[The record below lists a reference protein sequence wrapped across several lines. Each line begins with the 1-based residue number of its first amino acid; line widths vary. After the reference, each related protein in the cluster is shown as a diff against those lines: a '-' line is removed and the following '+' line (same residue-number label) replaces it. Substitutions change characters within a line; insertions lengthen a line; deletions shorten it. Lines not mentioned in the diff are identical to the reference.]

1 MELTQVLFLAYA
13 ASLPLVTLVA
23 VGRGLLSV
31 ARSVRAANWPFAL
44 LAGVGVLAMLAL
56 FAAVAVFWFILAVSH
71 GPKDEPGD
79 LLILFGSGVAIY
91 LAAAGLWA
99 FGRYAESRGG
109 CAVTGSRGNASP
121 RG

>member
-23 VGRGLLSV
+23 LGRGLLSV